1 MNQGNAKTPFF
12 LWIDGQAAETIAL
25 PHSINTYVIK

>member
-1 MNQGNAKTPFF
+1 MNEKDIKTPFF
-12 LWIDGQAAETIAL
+12 LWINGKAAETTAL